1 MTQSGAGFT
10 TAALFA
16 RPLGASQPA
25 KAVSLASKG
34 AKVSR
39 MHAMGVKGVM
49 VACKG
54 AKRVEKA
61 TWTLPLLLKTIA
73 FSSRGLGS
81 RPIRARSF
89 NAPPLAVVQKPRL
102 LLIPGNGTGYCL
114 F

>member
-1 MTQSGAGFT
+1 
-10 TAALFA
+10 
-16 RPLGASQPA
+16 
-25 KAVSLASKG
+25 
-34 AKVSR
+34 
-39 MHAMGVKGVM
+39 MHVMGVNGVM

-61 TWTLPLLLKTIA
+61 TWTLPFLFETMA
-73 FSSRGLGS
+73 FSSRLGS

-102 LLIPGNGTGYCL
+102 LLIPENETGYCL

>member
-54 AKRVEKA
+54 AKRVENA
-61 TWTLPLLLKTIA
+61 PWTLPSLCKLWRFRAVWAL
-73 FSSRGLGS
+73 GLS
-81 RPIRARSF
+81 ERVVLRPIRA
-89 NAPPLAVVQKPRL
+89 LGL
-102 LLIPGNGTGYCL
+102 
-114 F
+114 

>member
-16 RPLGASQPA
+16 RPLGDSQPA

-61 TWTLPLLLKTIA
+61 TWTLPLLFETKA
-73 FSSRGLGS
+73 FSSRLGS

-89 NAPPLAVVQKPRL
+89 NRAPTALVQIPRL
-102 LLIPGNGTGYCL
+102 LLIPENETGYCL

>member
-1 MTQSGAGFT
+1 MAQSGGGFT
-10 TAALFA
+10 TAALFS

-34 AKVSR
+34 VKVSR

-61 TWTLPLLLKTIA
+61 TWTLPLLLKAMA
-73 FSSRGLGS
+73 FSSRLGS

-89 NAPPLAVVQKPRL
+89 NRAPTALVQIPRL
-102 LLIPGNGTGYCL
+102 LLIPENETGYCL

>member
-61 TWTLPLLLKTIA
+61 TWTLPSLFKTMA
-73 FSSRGLGS
+73 FSSRLGS

-102 LLIPGNGTGYCL
+102 LLIPENETGYCL

>member
-34 AKVSR
+34 VKVSR

-54 AKRVEKA
+54 AKRVENA
-61 TWTLPLLLKTIA
+61 TWTAALAWQTG
-73 FSSRGLGS
+73 R
-81 RPIRARSF
+81 
-89 NAPPLAVVQKPRL
+89 NLAVQAAQPVRSWL
-102 LLIPGNGTGYCL
+102 C
-114 F
+114 

>member
-49 VACKG
+49 VACNG

-61 TWTLPLLLKTIA
+61 PYTAALAWQTGRK
-73 FSSRGLGS
+73 
-81 RPIRARSF
+81 
-89 NAPPLAVVQKPRL
+89 LAVQAAQPVETL
-102 LLIPGNGTGYCL
+102 LC
-114 F
+114 

>member
-61 TWTLPLLLKTIA
+61 PMA
-73 FSSRGLGS
+73 FSSRLGS

-89 NAPPLAVVQKPRL
+89 NRAPTALVQIPRL
-102 LLIPGNGTGYCL
+102 LLIPENETGYCL